1 MPEENMPLDEQEKL
15 RTENE
20 FMKMKLMLERGA
32 TFANGSNEH
41 EIPVEIE
48 HLFLNNIINFE
59 KQFDEGKRITVFE
72 KIGKPLHFKPLS
84 EIPISE
90 VDKAWQEL
98 SDYLDAHGIGLDV
111 CSPNVNNA
119 ELYRFAIEELFPH
132 EMDDINIAGMMTCF
146 IYDEFHPDHAYDT
159 TRLAV
164 DDCIRAILCKE
175 PLQWTHY
182 FREEGIDLNQEKKLK
197 VDDLRSIIN
206 RFKSV
211 YDSIDLN
218 GVDKIECTVKEKH
231 ATVSGQLAV
240 TLIYGN
246 QKEELSGNWRV
257 EFESESE
264 FSSWRIIAVQIP
276 GINF

>member
-41 EIPVEIE
+41 EIPMEIE

-159 TRLAV
+159 TRVAV
-164 DDCIRAILCKE
+164 NDCIKAIFCKE
-175 PLQWTHY
+175 PLKWIHY
-182 FREEGIDLNQEKKLK
+182 FHPHQIQLNERKGLRSSQFKNIINQFKMAY
-197 VDDLRSIIN
+197 DTIDLRS
-206 RFKSV
+206 
-211 YDSIDLN
+211 L
-218 GVDKIECTVKEKH
+218 DKIDCTLDERVS
-231 ATVSGQLAV
+231 TVTGQIVL
-240 TLIYGN
+240 TLVYGN
-246 QKEELSGNWRV
+246 QKEELTGNWKV
-257 EFESESE
+257 EFENERE
-264 FSSWRIIAVQIP
+264 EGSWTITRVEIP